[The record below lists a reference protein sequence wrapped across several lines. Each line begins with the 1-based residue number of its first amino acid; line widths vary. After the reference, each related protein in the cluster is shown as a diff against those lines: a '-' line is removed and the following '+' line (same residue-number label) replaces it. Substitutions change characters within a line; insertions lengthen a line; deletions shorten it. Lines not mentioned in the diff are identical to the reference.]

1 MGVRKHSNLASYA
14 LGNVLKYRTR
24 SVAIILALFISTS
37 ILCSVEF
44 IREGVVTDVSAS
56 VDEGPDIILQRLVG
70 GRQVPI
76 PDTWMANV
84 TNTTGVRTA
93 TPRVWGYSDVGSGSL
108 LTVMGVNATEYGSM
122 IGVVGTTILETGRFL
137 NESDYRKMIVGQ
149 GIVDMMAASAIP
161 LQVQAG
167 TLLSLITFDGELI
180 EFEVVGVFSSDSKIY
195 SYDMILTDLQ
205 SAREVLGFENS
216 TFTDIA
222 IWTNYGSDLNS
233 VAFRLDTGIGEARVL
248 TSDAISDL
256 MLKAYTGRAGITAL
270 LWLVILLVVVLLA
283 FTASSAGS
291 EEARREVG
299 LLKALG
305 FDTVDVLEIRML
317 ESITLSLLGVS
328 LGISF
333 AIIFDFILGAPLL
346 AGYILGWGLV
356 LLPGGIPLAISL
368 PTLFTVYAVG
378 LIPILVAAVI
388 PSWRNAITE
397 PDIVLRGV

>member
-56 VDEGPDIILQRLVG
+56 VDEGPDILLQKLVG

-76 PDTWMANV
+76 PDTWMGNV

-108 LTVMGVNATEYGSM
+108 LTVMGVNATEYGAM
-122 IGVVGTTILETGRFL
+122 LGAVGTNLLDTGRFL
-137 NESDYRKMIVGQ
+137 NETDHRKMIVGQ
-149 GIVDMMAASAIP
+149 GIVDLMAAAAIP
-161 LQVQAG
+161 LHVQAG
-167 TLLSLITFDGELI
+167 TLLSLITFEGELI
-180 EFEVVGVFSSDSKIY
+180 EFEVIGVFSSDSKIY
-195 SYDMILTDLQ
+195 SYDMILTDLV
-205 SAREVLGFENS
+205 SAREVLGYDNS

-222 IWTNYGSDLNS
+222 VWIDYGSDLNS
-233 VAFRLDTGIGEARVL
+233 AAFRLDTSIADARVL

-256 MLKAYTGRAGITAL
+256 MLKAYAGRAGVTAL
-270 LWLVILLVVVLLA
+270 LWLVILLAVVLLA

-305 FDTVDVLEIRML
+305 FDTVDVLEIRMF

-346 AGYILGWGLV
+346 AGYILGWGLI

-378 LIPILVAAVI
+378 IVPILVAAVV

>member
-56 VDEGPDIILQRLVG
+56 VDEGPDIILQKLVG
-70 GRQVPI
+70 GRQAPI
-76 PDTWMANV
+76 PDSWMGNV
-84 TNTTGVRTA
+84 TNTAGVRTA
-93 TPRVWGYSDVGSGSL
+93 TPRVWGYSEVGSGIL
-108 LTVMGVNATEYGSM
+108 LTIMGVNATEYESM
-122 IGVVGTTILETGRFL
+122 SGVVGTDVLETGRFL
-137 NESDYRKMIVGQ
+137 NETDYRKMIIGQ
-149 GIVDMMAASAIP
+149 GIVDIMATSAIS
-161 LQVQAG
+161 QQIHVG
-167 TLLSLITFDGELI
+167 SLLSLITFEGELI
-180 EFEVVGVFSSDSKIY
+180 EFEIVGIFDSDSKIY
-195 SYDMILTDLQ
+195 SYDMILTDLK
-205 SAREVLGFENS
+205 SAREVLGYDNS

-222 IWTNYGSDLNS
+222 IWTNYGTDLNS

-248 TSDAISDL
+248 TRDAISDL

-270 LWLVILLVVVLLA
+270 LWLVVLLAVILLA

-333 AIIFDFILGAPLL
+333 AIIFDFIFGAPLL
-346 AGYILGWGLV
+346 AGYILGWSLV
-356 LLPGGIPLAISL
+356 LLPGGIPLTISVS
-368 PTLFTVYAVG
+368 TLFTVYAVG
-378 LIPILVAAVI
+378 VIPILVAAVV

-397 PDIVLRGV
+397 PDVVLRGV

>member
-44 IREGVVTDVSAS
+44 ITEGVVTDVSAS

-76 PDTWMANV
+76 PDSWMGNV

-122 IGVVGTTILETGRFL
+122 NGAVGTNILETGRFL

-149 GIVDMMAASAIP
+149 GIVDMMATSAIP
-161 LQVQAG
+161 LQIQVG
-167 TLLSLITFDGELI
+167 TLLSLITFEGELI
-180 EFEVVGVFSSDSKIY
+180 EFEIIGIFDSESKIY
-195 SYDMILTDLQ
+195 SYDMILTDLR
-205 SAREVLGFENS
+205 SAREVLGYDNS

-222 IWTNYGSDLNS
+222 IWTNYGSNLNS

-248 TSDAISDL
+248 TRDAISDL

-270 LWLVILLVVVLLA
+270 LWLVVLLAVILLA

-328 LGISF
+328 LGISI

-346 AGYILGWGLV
+346 AGYILGWSLV
-356 LLPGGIPLAISL
+356 LLPGGLPLTISL

-378 LIPILVAAVI
+378 IIPILVAAVV

-397 PDIVLRGV
+397 PDVVLRGV

>member
-1 MGVRKHSNLASYA
+1 MGVRKQSNLASYA

-44 IREGVVTDVSAS
+44 IREGVITDVSSS
-56 VDEGPDIILQRLVG
+56 VDEGPDIVLQRLIG

-76 PDTWMANV
+76 PDSWMGNV
-84 TNTTGVRTA
+84 TNTTGVRVA

-108 LTVMGVNATEYGSM
+108 LTVMGVNATEYGGM
-122 IGVVGTTILETGRFL
+122 INAVGTDILETGRFL
-137 NESDYRKMIVGQ
+137 NETDYRKMIVGQ
-149 GIVDMMAASAIP
+149 GIVDMMAASAMP
-161 LQVQAG
+161 LHVQVG
-167 TLLSLITFDGELI
+167 TLLSLITNEGDLI
-180 EFEVVGVFSSDSKIY
+180 EFEVIGVFHSDSKIY
-195 SYDMILTDLQ
+195 SYDMILTDLG
-205 SAREVLGFENS
+205 SAREVLGYENS

-222 IWTNYGSDLNS
+222 IWTNFGSDLNS
-233 VAFRLDTGIGEARVL
+233 IAFRLDSRLPEARVL

-256 MLKAYTGRAGITAL
+256 MLKAYTGRAGVTAL
-270 LWLVILLVVVLLA
+270 LWLVVLLAVILLA

-305 FDTVDVLEIRML
+305 FDTVDILTIRMF

-333 AIIFDFILGAPLL
+333 AIVFDFVLGAPLL

-356 LLPGGIPLAISL
+356 LLPGGIPLAISIS
-368 PTLFTVYAVG
+368 TLFTVYAMG
-378 LIPILVAAVI
+378 LIPILVASVI

>member
-44 IREGVVTDVSAS
+44 IREGVVTDVSRS
-56 VDEGPDIILQRLVG
+56 VDEGPDIVLQRLVG

-76 PDTWMANV
+76 PSTWIGNV
-84 TNTTGVRTA
+84 TNTTGVRMA
-93 TPRVWGYSDVGSGSL
+93 TPRVWGYSDVGGGSL
-108 LTVMGVNATEYGSM
+108 LTIMGVNATEYSKM
-122 IGVVGTTILETGRFL
+122 VDAVGTDILETGRFL

-149 GIVDMMAASAIP
+149 GIVDMMAAAANP
-161 LQVQAG
+161 LQVQEG
-167 TLLSLITFDGELI
+167 TLLSLITFDGQLI
-180 EFEVVGVFSSDSKIY
+180 EFEVIGVFNSDSKIY
-195 SYDMILTDLQ
+195 SYDMILTDLE
-205 SAREVLGFENS
+205 SAREVLGYENS

-233 VAFRLDTGIGEARVL
+233 VAFRLDTRIAEARVL
-248 TSDAISDL
+248 TRDAISDL
-256 MLKAYTGRAGITAL
+256 MLKTYSSRAGVTAL
-270 LWLVILLVVVLLA
+270 LWLVVLLAVVLLA

-305 FDTVDVLEIRML
+305 FDTVDVLEIRMF

-333 AIIFDFILGAPLL
+333 AIFFDFVLGAPLL
-346 AGYILGWGLV
+346 SSYILGWGLV
-356 LLPGGIPLAISL
+356 LLPGGIPLAISSS
-368 PTLFTVYAVG
+368 TFFTVYAVG
-378 LIPILVAAVI
+378 VIPILVAAVI

>member
-1 MGVRKHSNLASYA
+1 MGARKHSNLASYA

-44 IREGVVTDVSAS
+44 IREGVVTDVSSS
-56 VDEGPDIILQRLVG
+56 VDEGPDIVLQKLVG
-70 GRQVPI
+70 GRQTPI
-76 PDTWMANV
+76 PDSWMGNV
-84 TNTTGVRTA
+84 TNTTGVRAA

-108 LTVMGVNATEYGSM
+108 LTIMGVNATEYGSM
-122 IGVVGTTILETGRFL
+122 TGAVGTDILDAGRFL
-137 NESDYRKMIVGQ
+137 NETDSRKMIVGK
-149 GIVDMMAASAIP
+149 GIVDMMAASAMP
-161 LQVQAG
+161 LHVQVG
-167 TLLSLITFDGELI
+167 TYLSLITYDDELI
-180 EFEVVGVFSSDSKIY
+180 EFEVIGIFNSNSKIY
-195 SYDMILTDLQ
+195 SYDMILTDLG
-205 SAREVLGFENS
+205 SARVVLGYENS

-222 IWTNYGSDLNS
+222 IWTNFRSDLNS
-233 VAFRLDTGIGEARVL
+233 VAFRLDTKIAEARVL
-248 TSDAISDL
+248 TSDAIRDSI
-256 MLKAYTGRAGITAL
+256 LKAYTGRAGVTAL
-270 LWLVILLVVVLLA
+270 LWLVVLLGVVILA

-317 ESITLSLLGVS
+317 EAITLSFLGVS

-333 AIIFDFILGAPLL
+333 AIIFDFVLGAPLL

-356 LLPGGIPLAISL
+356 LLPGGIPLAISIS
-368 PTLFTVYAVG
+368 TLFTVYAVG
-378 LIPILVAAVI
+378 LIPILVASVI

>member
-44 IREGVVTDVSAS
+44 IREGVVTDVSTS
-56 VDEGPDIILQRLVG
+56 VDEGPDIVLQKLIG
-70 GRQVPI
+70 GRQAPI
-76 PDTWMANV
+76 PDTWMTNV
-84 TNTTGVRTA
+84 TNTTGVRMA

-108 LTVMGVNATEYGSM
+108 LTIMGVNATEYGSM
-122 IGVVGTTILETGRFL
+122 LNAVGTDVVDSGRFL

-149 GIVDMMAASAIP
+149 GIVDMMAAAAMP
-161 LQVQAG
+161 LHVTEG
-167 TLLSLITFDGELI
+167 TLLSLITFDGSLT
-180 EFEVVGVFSSDSKIY
+180 EFEVIGIFNSDSKIY

-205 SAREVLGFENS
+205 SAREVLGYSNN

-222 IWTNYGSDLNS
+222 IWTNFGSDLNS
-233 VAFRLDTGIGEARVL
+233 VAFRLDTRIGEARIL
-248 TSDAISDL
+248 TSDAISDF
-256 MLKAYTGRAGITAL
+256 MLKAYTGRAGVSAL
-270 LWLVILLVVVLLA
+270 LWLIVLLAVVLLA

-305 FDTVDVLEIRML
+305 FDTVDILEIRML
-317 ESITLSLLGVS
+317 ESVTLSLLGVS

-346 AGYILGWGLV
+346 AGYLLGWGLV
-356 LLPGGIPLAISL
+356 LLPGGIPLAISFS
-368 PTLFTVYAVG
+368 TLFTVYAVG
-378 LIPILVAAVI
+378 LVPILVAAVI